1 MLGGASSKGHMQREG
16 GCAVVR
22 QGRSIALVVAFL
34 IGCAVI
40 LLAVGCAGV
49 RSRASQEEQARSPEA
64 TASEEEAR
72 CQGTRTYDY
81 RVPITEGPSGVL
93 VFTTNDIPGCPKGGL
108 LLGTD
113 KPDKLAG
120 KDGDDKIRG
129 LGATDQIVGGSGND
143 VIYARPGGDPVVDG
157 DEGDDVLYAGPDGAG
172 LGGGPGE
179 DVLYGGD
186 GNDVL
191 DGARGHGA
199 RDKLYCGEGRD
210 TYFSDKNDYVANSCE
225 VRETHGGNWG
235 NA

>member
-1 MLGGASSKGHMQREG
+1 M
-16 GCAVVR
+16 VWT
-22 QGRSIALVVAFL
+22 FL
-34 IGCAVI
+34 IGCAV
-40 LLAVGCAGV
+40 LLVVGCAGV
-49 RSRASQEEQARSPEA
+49 GSEAPQNEQTHSPQA
-64 TASEEEAR
+64 TASEEAR
-72 CQGTRTYDY
+72 CQGTRTYDH
-81 RVPITEGPSGVL
+81 RVPITEGPSGV
-93 VFTTNDIPGCPKGGL
+93 VVYTTNDIPGCPKGGL

-113 KPDKLAG
+113 KNDKLAG
-120 KDGDDKIRG
+120 LEGDDKIRG
-129 LGATDQIVGGSGND
+129 LGRPDHIVGGSGND
-143 VIYARPGGDPVVDG
+143 VIYAGPGFDPVVDG

-191 DGARGHGA
+191 DGARDHGA

>member
-143 VIYARPGGDPVVDG
+143 VIYA
-157 DEGDDVLYAGPDGAG
+157 GPDGAG
-172 LGGGPGE
+172 LGGGLGE

-191 DGARGHGA
+191 DGARDHGA